1 MISAPAGGAAV
12 VIAVTR
18 SLSTMMYAFATT
30 LPFGSTTLPALIAF
44 VAANVGAPR
53 STSSQARTAVLRIP
67 RPRFFELCRDIAHER
82 VGGDHACERAEAE
95 NPALERAIQ
104 ADVERQ
110 AQPAGAVLA
119 NLLRRM
125 PLAAAH
131 VVGDR
136 RLKLD
141 FHVFGRA

>member
-1 MISAPAGGAAV
+1 
-12 VIAVTR
+12 
-18 SLSTMMYAFATT
+18 MMTAFVTT

-44 VAANVGAPR
+44 VAANAGAAR
-53 STSSQARTAVLRIP
+53 STNSQIRNSVLRIS
-67 RPRFFELCRDIAHER
+67 RSGFFELCRDVAHER
-82 VGGDHACERAEAE
+82 VGGDHACERTEAE
-95 NPALERAIQ
+95 NPTLERAIQ

-110 AQPAGAVLA
+110 AQPARAVLVD
-119 NLLRRM
+119 LLRRM

-141 FHVFGRA
+141 FHVFGRP